1 MSLYRNDYRRTEK
14 QNLFRMFNLNL
25 AIFGLDFGQWRFDGQ
40 NAILGE
46 RGFQIVEFDIFR

>member
-1 MSLYRNDYRRTEK
+1 MYTEK

-25 AIFGLDFGQWRFDGQ
+25 AIFGLYFGQWRFDGK

-46 RGFQIVEFDIFR
+46 RGLQIVEFDIFG